1 LQTRLVRLVVIG
13 GDYWPSCCFKVC
25 DKVMDTARMS
35 RKSVHAPRCTLGL
48 SGIGFLVVHYFLQ
61 TSWQKEDRCMS
72 DYLIRATGYN
82 GHVRAFAARTTGI
95 VEEMR
100 RRHDMWNTATAAA
113 GRTLTVTLMMG
124 AMLKGD
130 ERLSVK
136 VKGGGPIG
144 QIIAEANAHGEGIA
158 YVTNPHVHFELN
170 DKGKLD
176 VARAVGTD
184 GFLYVVKD
192 LGMKEPYRG
201 SSPIVSGEI
210 GEDFTYYFVT
220 SEQTPSAVGVGV
232 LVNPEDRS
240 VLAAGGF
247 ILQLLPGTPDEV
259 VSRIEERLG
268 QLPQVSRMI
277 GEGLT
282 PEQILERVLDEP
294 KILSRTDIQF
304 RCTCS
309 PEKVSQALVSLGKE
323 EMTALIE
330 EKGEAEVHCHFCN
343 ERYHYDKA
351 ALEEI
356 MQEM

>member
-1 LQTRLVRLVVIG
+1 
-13 GDYWPSCCFKVC
+13 
-25 DKVMDTARMS
+25 
-35 RKSVHAPRCTLGL
+35 
-48 SGIGFLVVHYFLQ
+48 
-61 TSWQKEDRCMS
+61 MS

-82 GHVRAFAARTTGI
+82 GHVRAFAARTTTI

-130 ERLSVK
+130 ESLYVK

-144 QIIAEANAHGEGIA
+144 QIMAEANAHGEGVA

-170 DKGKLD
+170 ELGKLD
-176 VARAVGTD
+176 VRRAVGTD
-184 GFLYVVKD
+184 GFVYVTKD
-192 LGMKEPYRG
+192 LGLKEPYQG

-247 ILQLLPGTPDEV
+247 ILQLLPNTPEEV
-259 VSRIEERLG
+259 VSQMEERLSG
-268 QLPQVSRMI
+268 LPQVSRMI
-277 GEGLT
+277 GEGLS
-282 PEQILERVLDEP
+282 PEEILAKVLDEP
-294 KILSRTDIQF
+294 KILSRTDINF
-304 RCTCS
+304 TCKCS
-309 PEKVSQALVSLGKE
+309 SEKVSQALISLGRE
-323 EMTALIE
+323 EMQSMLE
-330 EKGEAEVHCHFCN
+330 EQGEAEVHCHFCN
-343 ERYHYDKA
+343 ERYHYGKS
-351 ALEEI
+351 ALEDL
-356 MQEM
+356 MKDM